1 MISIII
7 PTLNEEKY
15 LPKLLKSIKEQKR
28 DDIEIIVADA
38 GSQDTTR
45 EIAKEYGCIIVK
57 RGLPAVGR
65 NAGVKVAKGDILI
78 FTDADIVFPNDFFK
92 KGLLEFKE
100 RKLGVASVLLELEEK
115 SYSLGVNIFYNIP
128 VLLLEKILPHGAMAI
143 IVSKKI
149 FNTVGGFDE
158 SIKIAEDMYFVRQ
171 ATKYGT
177 FGFLRSVK
185 ILTSAR
191 RYLKDN
197 YFFMYIK
204 FLLVELHMILLG
216 PVRSDIFRYR
226 FDHYHK
232 K

>member
-1 MISIII
+1 MLSIII
-7 PTLNEEKY
+7 PTLNEEGY
-15 LPKLLKSIKEQKR
+15 LPKLLESIKKQRRK
-28 DDIEIIVADA
+28 DLEIIVADA
-38 GSQDTTR
+38 GSQDTTK

-57 RGLPAVGR
+57 GGLPAVGR
-65 NAGVKVAKGDILI
+65 NAGAKVAKGDILI
-78 FTDADIVFPNDFFK
+78 FADADIVFPNDFFK
-92 KGLLEFKE
+92 KGLLEFEE
-100 RKLGVASVLLELEEK
+100 RKLGIASVLLELEEK

-204 FLLVELHMILLG
+204 FLLVDLHMILLG